1 MIYIFTVLVTIV
13 YFVLFVIMQKYRKQ
27 TKELSRELARKELA
41 ILQFQVASDS
51 LSYSNEVL
59 NKQIADMK
67 IIHDTAVT
75 QYKATIADLKYQVRL
90 LHNTNPNEAHSFNQE
105 ELKVLRYI
113 THPDK
118 NGGKYQNLFIKIDQ
132 MHKGK

>member
-27 TKELSRELARKELA
+27 TKELARKELA

-90 LHNTNPNEAHSFNQE
+90 LHNTNPNEAHSFNKE